1 MMPRRAFCFWKA
13 AFLHAVSLTKPCYH
27 CKFIIFPE
35 LGEERALAWI
45 KNVKRCRF
53 HGFFTIF
60 GHAAGMDF
68 TKNVKTT
75 AKFCHV
81 QARTANLACFL
92 LKTLQKLFKRSITSN
107 N

>member
-35 LGEERALAWI
+35 LGGRKGAGMD
-45 KNVKRCRF
+45 KKCKTVPFSRS
-53 HGFFTIF
+53 FTIF

-68 TKNVKTT
+68 TKNVKNT

-81 QARTANLACFL
+81 QA
-92 LKTLQKLFKRSITSN
+92 
-107 N
+107 

>member
-1 MMPRRAFCFWKA
+1 LIGQARRCIVMVPRRAFCFWKA

-53 HGFFTIF
+53 RGLL
-60 GHAAGMDF
+60 
-68 TKNVKTT
+68 
-75 AKFCHV
+75 
-81 QARTANLACFL
+81 QFL
-92 LKTLQKLFKRSITSN
+92 VMLLGWILQKM
-107 N
+107 